1 MPAQYSGLKTL
12 IDNLD
17 ANGLS
22 SLGAMQVLFTL
33 YDASRPM
40 TANGIYGTGSG
51 YRRAQLRHMC
61 DIGLIKDP
69 RRKSQ
74 NQTLVYSGS
83 KASNAIATKGR
94 NQLDRL
100 MARESPNINERG
112 HLQRWLRLIKLNG
125 ISSFAHLRLL
135 VQIEETPGLCGREL
149 FTYRSG
155 TNNEQIS
162 RFQKLDLV
170 SEILVNSRK
179 EKYPGE
185 RWLMLR
191 GYLNW
196 PIPDS
201 ILHQTTL

>member
-1 MPAQYSGLKTL
+1 MPAQYSGLKTF
-12 IDNLD
+12 INTLD
-17 ANGLS
+17 VNGLP

-33 YDASRPM
+33 YDASRPL

-61 DIGLIKDP
+61 EIGMIRNSL
-69 RRKSQ
+69 RKPQ
-74 NQTLVYSGS
+74 KQPPVLSGS
-83 KASNAIATKGR
+83 KASYTIATKGR

-100 MARESPNINERG
+100 MARESPNINDCG
-112 HLQRWLRLIKLNG
+112 HLLRWLRLVRLHG

-135 VQIEETPGLCGREL
+135 VQIEETPGLCGSEL

-155 TNNEQIS
+155 TNNEQIR
-162 RFQKLDLV
+162 RFQELELV
-170 SEILVNSRK
+170 SEVLVDSRK
-179 EKYPGE
+179 EKFPGA

-201 ILHQTTL
+201 MLNQASL

>member
-1 MPAQYSGLKTL
+1 MPAQYSGLKTF
-12 IDNLD
+12 IGNLD
-17 ANGLS
+17 ANGLP

-33 YDASRPM
+33 YDCRRPL

-61 DIGLIKDP
+61 DIGLI
-69 RRKSQ
+69 Q
-74 NQTLVYSGS
+74 NSLKKPQKQPLVLSGS
-83 KASNAIATKGR
+83 KASYTIATKGR

-100 MARESPNINERG
+100 MARESPNITDRG
-112 HLQRWLRLIKLNG
+112 HILRWLRLVRLHG

-162 RFQKLDLV
+162 RFQELDLV
-170 SEILVNSRK
+170 TEVLVDSRK
-179 EKYPGE
+179 EKFPGE

-196 PIPDS
+196 SIPDS
-201 ILHQTTL
+201 MLNQPPL